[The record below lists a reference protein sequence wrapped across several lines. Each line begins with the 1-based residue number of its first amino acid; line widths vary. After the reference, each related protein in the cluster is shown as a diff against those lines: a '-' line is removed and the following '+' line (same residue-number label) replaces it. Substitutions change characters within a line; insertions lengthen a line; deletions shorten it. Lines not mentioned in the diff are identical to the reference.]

1 MCQSFKR
8 NEPYDVCGNV
18 EVEQV
23 VLRISDKCI
32 KARKCV
38 NAIYKV
44 DEAVLIQCNSTFQT
58 HVKMR

>member
-1 MCQSFKR
+1 M
-8 NEPYDVCGNV
+8 CGNV

-23 VLRISDKCI
+23 VLRISEKCI
-32 KARKCV
+32 KTRKCV

>member
-1 MCQSFKR
+1 M
-8 NEPYDVCGNV
+8 

-23 VLRISDKCI
+23 VLRISEKCI

-44 DEAVLIQCNSTFQT
+44 DEAVLNVTVHFIHF
-58 HVKMR
+58 KMR